1 MAENDGVK
9 IATLTHDFVAKKS
22 FVGLV
27 WESDASKS
35 LGLQVPFCCSPEQL
49 PAEAEKAVRR
59 LSHELASMPIT
70 VVP

>member
-35 LGLQVPFCCSPEQL
+35 LGLEVPFCCSPEQL

>member
-1 MAENDGVK
+1 MPDNDGIK
-9 IATLTHDFVAKKS
+9 IASLTHDFVTKKS

-35 LGLQVPFCCSPEQL
+35 LGLEVPFCCSPEQL
-49 PAEAEKAVRR
+49 PAEVEKAVRK
-59 LSHELASMPIT
+59 LSHELASIPIM

>member
-1 MAENDGVK
+1 MADNDGIK
-9 IATLTHDFVAKKS
+9 IASLTHDFVTKKS

-35 LGLQVPFCCSPEQL
+35 LGLEVPFCCSPEQL
-49 PAEAEKAVRR
+49 PAEAEKAVRK
-59 LSHELASMPIT
+59 LSHELASIPIM